1 MKKTLIAAA
10 LLAAGLAGT
19 AQAALVTLP
28 FQYRVDFADPAV
40 AAQLGLPAGSGFGGT
55 ATYDDSIAPVD
66 GLYAATAFNLD
77 FGNLSF
83 TGLDDVSGLGV
94 GVGVE
99 GGSLSSLYFTTLF
112 TLVGGSGNGE
122 YLLDLFGT
130 QAVLTPSGDSVD
142 YKLTASAVPVPPALP
157 LLAAGLGV
165 MGWLARRGRAGRHG
179 G

>member
-1 MKKTLIAAA
+1 MKKTLVAAA

-40 AAQLGLPAGSGFGGT
+40 AAQLGLATGSGFSGS
-55 ATYDDSIAPVD
+55 ATYDDAATPVG
-66 GLYAATAFNLD
+66 GLYTATTFSLD

-99 GGSLSSLYFTTLF
+99 GGSLSALYFTTMF
-112 TLVGGSGNGE
+112 TLVGGANGE
-122 YLLDLFGT
+122 YLLDFFGS
-130 QAVLTPSGDSVD
+130 QAVLTPAGDTFD
-142 YKLTASAVPVPPALP
+142 YKVTASSVPVPPALP

-165 MGWLARRGRAGRHG
+165 MGWLARRSRVD
-179 G
+179 